1 MITVKQAAK
10 ILRLKP
16 GTVGLLCRSGQIEG
30 AVKVGRDWMIPD
42 RPSYIKRRGLGRP
55 TKGGTNDTMTN

>member
-16 GTVGLLCRSGQIEG
+16 VTVGVLCRQGQIEG
-30 AVKVGRDWMIPD
+30 AVKIGRDWMIPD
-42 RPSYIKRRGLGRP
+42 RPTYTNRRGPGRP
-55 TKGGTNDTMTN
+55 PTRREE

>member
-16 GTVGLLCRSGQIEG
+16 VTVGMLCRRGQIEG
-30 AVKVGRDWMIPD
+30 AIKVGRDWVIPS
-42 RPSYIKRRGLGRP
+42 PPKYIKRRGPGRP
-55 TKGGTNDTMTN
+55 PAKRDE

>member
-16 GTVGLLCRSGQIEG
+16 VTVRLLCLRGQIEG
-30 AVKVGRDWMIPD
+30 AVKIGRDWVIP
-42 RPSYIKRRGLGRP
+42 RP
-55 TKGGTNDTMTN
+55 TDLRQPARPR

>member
-16 GTVGLLCRSGQIEG
+16 VTVRLLCLRGQIEG
-30 AVKVGRDWMIPD
+30 AVKVGRDWVIPD
-42 RPSYIKRRGLGRP
+42 RPTYANRRGPGKPP
-55 TKGGTNDTMTN
+55 TRREK

>member
-16 GTVGLLCRSGQIEG
+16 VTVGLLCRTGQIEG
-30 AVKVGRDWMIPD
+30 AVKIGRDWMIPD
-42 RPSYIKRRGLGRP
+42 RPTYINRRGLGRP
-55 TKGGTNDTMTN
+55 RARRDE

>member
-16 GTVGLLCRSGQIEG
+16 VTVGLLCRQGQIEG
-30 AVKVGRDWMIPD
+30 AIKVGRDWVIPD
-42 RPSYIKRRGLGRP
+42 RPTYTKRRGPGRP
-55 TKGGTNDTMTN
+55 PARRDE